1 MLHSSILSAT
11 TAVACAAFCV
21 DQSECASAVFNTS
34 ESKCSLYESAMSEE
48 VYSSTPNGLVYLVTS
63 SARAEVR
70 LYTFDINVI
79 AFQSKYDQ

>member
-1 MLHSSILSAT
+1 ME
-11 TAVACAAFCV
+11 CAAFCV
-21 DQSECASAVFNTS
+21 TQRECTSAVFNTS

-70 LYTFDINVI
+70 VVMLALNV
-79 AFQSKYDQ
+79 